1 MTNDAASEAMKRIAR
16 AISSGRPTLPEVG
29 TPDASR
35 ALFSSVLVKR
45 LRVGE
50 AFIYPS
56 KGKAPGAESAGSDF
70 VTRRARPLR

>member
-16 AISSGRPTLPEVG
+16 AISSGRPTLPKG

-56 KGKAPGAESAGSDF
+56 KGKAPGAEGTGSDF
-70 VTRRARPLR
+70 VTSRARPFQ